1 MDWPLPQGNSGIAM
15 ISREQRTPLSEW
27 WWTVD
32 RLQLAAIIALMLA
45 GIILSLAASPP
56 VATRIGLDPFHFFNR
71 HVLFLL
77 PSFIVMIAVSFLS
90 PRQIRRAALIVFF
103 VSMTLIVAT
112 LLFGPE
118 VKGSRR
124 WITLIGV
131 NIQASE
137 SAKPAFVVLVAWL
150 FAESTRRPEMPATSM
165 AMILLMMLVSL
176 LVMEPD
182 FGQTMLILMVW
193 GALFFIAGM
202 RMIWVLGLA
211 GAAGAGL
218 FSAYLLVP
226 HVAGRIK
233 RFINPA
239 SGDTFQVDTA
249 MEAFGHGG
257 WFGLGPGEGIAK
269 RSLPDSHTDFVFAV
283 AAEEFGI
290 ILCLVLLALF
300 AFVVI
305 RALSRAYRSEDMFAR
320 FAASGLAIL
329 FGVQA
334 AINMSVNL
342 QLIPAKGMTL
352 PFISYGGSSMVSLA
366 YGVGMMLALTRQ
378 RPRTEQE
385 SMNAGATAQGYA

>member
-1 MDWPLPQGNSGIAM
+1 MGHLCPKGPPML
-15 ISREQRTPLSEW
+15 SREERNPLADW
-27 WWTVD
+27 WWTAD
-32 RLQLAAIIALMLA
+32 RPMLGAILALMLS
-45 GIILSLAASPP
+45 GIVLSLAASPP
-56 VATRIGLDPFHFFNR
+56 VAVRIGLDPFHFFSH
-71 HVLFLL
+71 HVMFLL
-77 PSFIVMIAVSFLS
+77 PSIFVLLAVSFMS
-90 PRQIRRAALIVFF
+90 PRQIRRTALIVFA
-103 VSMTLIVAT
+103 VSVVLIVAT
-112 LLFGPE
+112 LLLGPE

-124 WITLIGV
+124 WITLLGLHIP
-131 NIQASE
+131 ASE
-137 SAKPAFVVLVAWL
+137 SAKPAFVVVAAWL
-150 FAESTRRPEMPATSM
+150 FAESALRPEMPATSM
-165 AMILLMMLVSL
+165 ALVLLLMLVSL
-176 LVMEPD
+176 LVMEPA

-193 GALFFIAGM
+193 GPRFFIAGM
-202 RMIWVLGLA
+202 RMIWVAGLA
-211 GAAGAGL
+211 GAAAAGL
-218 FSAYLLVP
+218 FGAYMLVP

-233 RFINPA
+233 RFMNPA

-249 MEAFGHGG
+249 MEAFSNGG

-269 RSLPDSHTDFVFAV
+269 RSLPDRPTDFVFAV

-305 RALSRAYRSEDMFAR
+305 RALSRAYATEDMFAR

-385 SMNAGATAQGYA
+385 SMNTAAAQSSA

>member
-1 MDWPLPQGNSGIAM
+1 ML
-15 ISREQRTPLSEW
+15 SREERNPLSEW

-32 RLQLAAIIALMLA
+32 RPLLGAIIALMLS
-45 GIILSLAASPP
+45 GVILSLAASPP
-56 VATRIGLDPFHFFNR
+56 VAVRIGLDPFHFFNH
-71 HVLFLL
+71 HVMFLV
-77 PSFIVMIAVSFLS
+77 PSVIVLIGISFLT
-90 PRQIRRAALIVFF
+90 PRQIRRSALIVFAIA
-103 VSMTLIVAT
+103 VALIVAT
-112 LLFGPE
+112 LLIGPE

-124 WITLIGV
+124 WITLIGL

-137 SAKPAFVVLVAWL
+137 FAKPAFVVLAAWL
-150 FAESTRRPEMPATSM
+150 FSESTRRPEMPATSM
-165 AMILLMMLVSL
+165 ALVLLLTLVSL

-211 GAAGAGL
+211 GAASAGL
-218 FSAYLLVP
+218 FIAYLLVP

-233 RFINPA
+233 RFMNPA

-249 MEAFGHGG
+249 MEAFSNGG

-290 ILCLVLLALF
+290 ILCLALLALF
-300 AFVVI
+300 AFIVI
-305 RALSRAYRSEDMFAR
+305 RTLSRAYANEDMFSR
-320 FAASGLAIL
+320 FAASGLAIM

-366 YGVGMMLALTRQ
+366 YGIGMMLALTRL
-378 RPRTEQE
+378 RPSTEVE
-385 SMNAGATAQGYA
+385 SIGEAGVVRGFA